1 MLSVKDPCQ
10 VVPVWY
16 PVQVLLLQT
25 SHLGHY
31 ITLNLVSTSDGNAVV
46 NTTADEEGALYKQ
59 CSSTFTLM

>member
-31 ITLNLVSTSDGNAVV
+31 ITLKCLQETWLALVMG
-46 NTTADEEGALYKQ
+46 
-59 CSSTFTLM
+59 TL